1 MHRTVLGASGYA
13 LQVICGLVATGFLTA
28 AAFLSLAKTNSTIA
42 ACAIMADVYDVL
54 GVIAY
59 FGMARIRS
67 RRHRSMTATFA
78 AALAPNREVASV
90 RQGFPGGIA
99 SVGLLVAAGYLMG
112 RSLMNKR

>member
-28 AAFLSLAKTNSTIA
+28 AAFQWLAKTNSTIA
-42 ACAIMADVYDVL
+42 ACAIMAAVYAVL
-54 GVIAY
+54 GVIAH
-59 FGMARIRS
+59 FGMVRIRS
-67 RRHRSMTATFA
+67 RRHRSMPATFA
-78 AALAPNREVASV
+78 AAFAPERATVSG

-112 RSLMNKR
+112 RSLMNRR